1 MDLGL
6 EKGDLAPNRH
16 FSVLD
21 LIKKGEEPKCGKKDL
36 SQHRL
41 SLPPATPFV
50 EPFSD
55 LHGCLECQRISGIEV
70 KSVLVLPSDIR
81 RFDKSR

>member
-1 MDLGL
+1 VDLGL

-21 LIKKGEEPKCGKKDL
+21 LIKKGEEPKCVKKEP
-36 SQHRL
+36 SQLRL

-55 LHGCLECQRISGIEV
+55 LHGCLECRRISGIELD
-70 KSVLVLPSDIR
+70 SVLVLPSDIR
-81 RFDKSR
+81 WFDTSW

>member
-6 EKGDLAPNRH
+6 ENGDLVPNRH

-21 LIKKGEEPKCGKKDL
+21 LIKKGEEPKCGKKEL
-36 SQHRL
+36 SQLRL

-50 EPFSD
+50 ELFSEF
-55 LHGCLECQRISGIEV
+55 HGCLESRRISGIALD
-70 KSVLVLPSDIR
+70 SVLVLPSDIR
-81 RFDKSR
+81 RFDTSR